1 MPHHLLRTIRD
12 EHHSL
17 TVMIHALQMVIH
29 RGPGQAPGRYFEI
42 VRTMLVYVKEF
53 SEHVHH
59 PKEAQLV
66 FPRVMQVAQ
75 DTVHAVAG
83 IEQAY
88 RLNVAELDPLQI
100 LLTAWQIGDVQQRH
114 AFEREALRFCD
125 DYLAQIRLE
134 EVSII
139 PVADQL
145 VTEAQWDRLAKR
157 YHPPAA
163 PEAGFVPADSGYEL
177 MYNRIALWLTRFLT
191 PSVPLHR

>member
-1 MPHHLLRTIRD
+1 
-12 EHHSL
+12 
-17 TVMIHALQMVIH
+17 
-29 RGPGQAPGRYFEI
+29 
-42 VRTMLVYVKEF
+42 MLVYVKEF

-88 RLNVAELDPLQI
+88 RLNVAELDALQI
-100 LLTAWQIGDVQQRH
+100 LLAAWQIGHTQQRH

-157 YHPPAA
+157 YHRPAA
-163 PEAGFVPADSGYEL
+163 PEAGLVPADSGYEL